1 MINSNQAV
9 MGISTDYGI
18 ATILGNFSDDFIED
32 TIKESI
38 NYRFRPYSLR
48 SPNYPEILNSQ
59 LLSVL
64 DHSSGYD
71 EQIKDKRIEVFN
83 CIIGTIN
90 EFYNLRVIEDIP
102 EEQTYSIAYMMYQ
115 IFVSEFTERMLNF
128 YTQYII
134 DNMESLLKYL
144 TTNSDYKPTKTAY
157 AKKIYNSENY
167 ITIYDNM
174 NLIVD
179 ILAGL
184 DIPFDILVSYMA
196 DRNTANIITSFIAE
210 NDDTYK
216 NRFAN
221 FILDPS
227 TRPDIITAIR
237 FKFVQ
242 ATAENKDLFD
252 PAKNMLFTTP
262 DEGIEEE

>member
-1 MINSNQAV
+1 MINSNQAI

-38 NYRFRPYSLR
+38 DYRFRPYSLR
-48 SPNYPEILNSQ
+48 SPNYPEILNNQ

-64 DHSSGYD
+64 EHSSGYD
-71 EQIKDKRIEVFN
+71 EMIEEKRVEVFK
-83 CIIGTIN
+83 CIIDTIN
-90 EFYNLRVIEDIP
+90 EFYNLRIVEEIP
-102 EEQTYSIAYMMYQ
+102 DEQIYSIAYMMYQ

-134 DNMESLLKYL
+134 DNMGNLLKYL
-144 TTNSDYKPTKTAY
+144 GTEIKTTKTAY
-157 AKKIYNSENY
+157 AKKIYNNENY
-167 ITIYDNM
+167 IAIYDNM
-174 NLIVD
+174 NGIVD

-184 DIPFDILVSYMA
+184 DIPFDVLVSYLS
-196 DRNTANIITSFIAE
+196 DRNTAMVITQFINE

-216 NRFAN
+216 NRFASY
-221 FILDPS
+221 ILDQR
-227 TRPDIITAIR
+227 TRPDVITAIR
-237 FKFVQ
+237 LKFVQ

-252 PAKNMLFTTP
+252 PAKNILP
-262 DEGIEEE
+262 